1 MNCEIKGIDEKTM
14 ARLSE
19 IAKEN
24 DMTAEE
30 LVEMYKK
37 QMLKDLASYAKTG
50 GENSGEKILNMS
62 KEKMQIQ
69 QGGIK

>member
-50 GENSGEKILNMS
+50 CENSGEKILNIS
-62 KEKMQIQ
+62 KEKMQI
-69 QGGIK
+69 

>member
-19 IAKEN
+19 MAKEN

-50 GENSGEKILNMS
+50 SENGGEKILNIS
-62 KEKMQIQ
+62 KEKMQI
-69 QGGIK
+69 